1 MPIGGGGAERYQ
13 KTIGGAATDAKI
25 AFQPKEWNKGGSI
38 YEVIEE
44 LAGSE
49 AVKHGVYAAIAT
61 CTPFIR
67 LGGSPPSDAV
77 FHEPV
82 ATVHE

>member
-1 MPIGGGGAERYQ
+1 MKKPLEGPQLTQRSLFNRKSGI
-13 KTIGGAATDAKI
+13 
-25 AFQPKEWNKGGSI
+25 KGGSI